1 MLGWPPAGVLRCV
14 MNGSLAIKLVLLYLV
29 IITQM
34 IIGKF
39 RVLQNTF
46 YPASC
51 VMVLGRKE
59 VKY

>member
-1 MLGWPPAGVLRCV
+1 
-14 MNGSLAIKLVLLYLV
+14 MNGRLAIKLVLLYLV
-29 IITQM
+29 IITQI

-39 RVLQNTF
+39 RVLENTF

-51 VMVLGRKE
+51 VMVE